1 MESMHNDH
9 SHICFKENWRISNDF
24 WFKLGQCEAII
35 QAISFTAIRPD
46 YRKKLHKIALIKGA
60 QATTAIEGNTL
71 SFEEIEEIQNGGVL
85 PPSRE
90 YLQKEVENILNGFN
104 AILEEILL
112 NEKILFITGDLIRR
126 FHLIVGDGLGEMFK
140 AQPGKFRKTNV
151 IVGRYRAPNFQDVPN
166 LVKNLCDW
174 LYTQLHFER
183 GQSFA
188 ETIIEAIISHIYITW
203 IHPFSDGNGRTARL
217 IEYYLL
223 LRAGVPDIA
232 SHVLSNFYNLTRSEY
247 YRRIEV
253 ATERKDITPF
263 LEYAIQGFLD
273 GLIEVLQLIQE
284 NQLLITW
291 RNYIYGIFDNLSQQ
305 KNEEV
310 AKRRRNLILR
320 LPPDKSVTLDE
331 ILELH
336 PSIFKNYQEASDRTF
351 IRDIEEL
358 QKLELLKKEK
368 NEYKANIETLG
379 GYGSLS
385 PKRRN
390 ICRCPHCSP
399 GNTRNLVKKLPA

>member
-9 SHICFKENWRISNDF
+9 SHICFRENWHVSNQY

-46 YRKKLHKIALIKGA
+46 YREKLHKIALIKGA

-71 SFEEIEEIQNGGVL
+71 SYKEIEEIQNGENL

-90 YLQKEVENILNGFN
+90 YLQKEVENILKGFN
-104 AILEEILL
+104 AILKEILL
-112 NEKILFITGDLIRR
+112 DEKISFVTEDLIKR
-126 FHLIVGDGLGEMFK
+126 FHFIVGDGLGDAFK
-140 AQPGKFRKTNV
+140 AQPGKFRRKNV
-151 IVGRYRAPNFQDVPN
+151 TVGKYRAPNYEEVPKLIEN
-166 LVKNLCDW
+166 FCDW
-174 LYTQLHFER
+174 LSKHFHFKQ
-183 GQSFA
+183 GQSFS
-188 ETIIEAIISHIYITW
+188 ETIIEAIISHIYIAW

-247 YRRIEV
+247 YRRIEL
-253 ATERKDITPF
+253 ATETKDITPF

-291 RNYIYGIFDNLSQQ
+291 RNYIYGIFDNVTQQ

-320 LPPDKSVTLDE
+320 MPPYESLTLTE
-331 ILELH
+331 IIDLH
-336 PSIFKNYQEASDRTF
+336 SSIFKNYQEVSDRTF
-351 IRDIEEL
+351 LRDIEEL
-358 QKLELLKKEK
+358 QKLDLLKKEK
-368 NEYKANIETLG
+368 NKYKANIKILG
-379 GYGSLS
+379 GYMAVSVQKGE
-385 PKRRN
+385 
-390 ICRCPHCSP
+390 I
-399 GNTRNLVKKLPA
+399 